1 MNCEYCKKNFKTKS
15 ILNTHQKTAK
25 YCLIK
30 RGIIEENNSII
41 IEDYQCEYCNKS
53 LTTKYTLNAHIETC
67 SVKLKMEN
75 KTKKNKTDKCLEE
88 QKVIYEIQL
97 ENKNKQL
104 EEQKINYEMQLE
116 NKNKQIQEQRI
127 QIKELQDTIASI
139 ASQPKNI
146 TTHNNNRTNTT
157 TNNRL
162 NIINNLVPITDDEF
176 KKLPDMLKREYVE
189 SGLDG
194 YIKLATEFY
203 KDKAVCTDVSRK
215 IVTHKDENGKVVTDP
230 NMTKLNSRFFK
241 AILNKNRELT
251 YILVDEVEKKVN
263 DREMNIDDLINFSC
277 KYSNQR
283 VNVIKLANGEE
294 TGEVNDTEGEYM
306 EFKNTYT
313 NRVCDSISIKK

>member
-1 MNCEYCKKNFKTKS
+1 MECQHCNKTFKTISNLKY
-15 ILNTHQKTAK
+15 HQKTAK

-30 RGIIEENNSII
+30 RGIIKEDLVI
-41 IEDYQCEYCNKS
+41 IENYNCKYCDKNLSTKANLERHLESCNLKFEKISNELANVRQELQNIKYEKS
-53 LTTKYTLNAHIETC
+53 
-67 SVKLKMEN
+67 
-75 KTKKNKTDKCLEE
+75 
-88 QKVIYEIQL
+88 
-97 ENKNKQL
+97 
-104 EEQKINYEMQLE
+104 NYERQLQE
-116 NKNKQIQEQRI
+116 QQSNYERQIQEQKI

-139 ASQPKNI
+139 AAQPKNI
-146 TTHNNNRTNTT
+146 TTNHNNRNNTT

-194 YIKLATEFY
+194 YVKLATEFY

-230 NMTKLNSRFFK
+230 NMTRLNTRFFK

-251 YILVDEVEKKVN
+251 YVLVDEIEKKVD
-263 DREMNIDDLINFSC
+263 DREMNIDDLINYSC

-283 VNVIKLANGEE
+283 VHVIKLANGEQE
-294 TGEVNDTEGEYM
+294 GELNDTEGEYL
-306 EFKNTYT
+306 EFKNAYT
-313 NRVCDSISIKK
+313 NRVCDSISVKK

>member
-1 MNCEYCKKNFKTKS
+1 MNCEYCRKTFKNIS
-15 ILNTHQKTAK
+15 NLNYHQKTAK

-30 RGIIEENNSII
+30 RGLLKEENFII
-41 IEDYQCEYCNKS
+41 IEDYSCEYCEKILS
-53 LTTKYTLNAHIETC
+53 TKNTLIRHLESC
-67 SVKLKMEN
+67 SVKLEKER
-75 KTKKNKTDKCLEE
+75 KEKEKKKEDE
-88 QKVIYEIQL
+88 L
-97 ENKNKQL
+97 ENIINELAIVKQEL
-104 EEQKINYEMQLE
+104 HNIKSEKINYEMQLE

-127 QIKELQDTIASI
+127 QIKELQNTIASI